1 MGSLNA
7 SCGPFVPSACECE
20 TSSGRAL
27 RSDQP
32 GSGCRAVTPTS
43 MIFARTRY
51 WRRTGRR
58 SADALSRIASVRAP
72 ESVIEVRVDVI
83 LDDRLQ
89 QIRDGGQVLLA
100 KHGKLVQELR
110 SPADICEI
118 LSAVR
123 KGEPVVARK
132 GDACSCCR
140 SEERR
145 VGKEGR

>member
-1 MGSLNA
+1 MLVLCVA
-7 SCGPFVPSACECE
+7 IVSAVLF
-20 TSSGRAL
+20 T
-27 RSDQP
+27 
-32 GSGCRAVTPTS
+32 
-43 MIFARTRY
+43 RTI
-51 WRRTGRR
+51 WRREKGFCTVH
-58 SADALSRIASVRAP
+58 ASVRAP

-89 QIRDGGQVLLA
+89 QVPDGGQVLLA

-132 GDACSCCR
+132 GDACSCCAGSFVVLERKIR
-140 SEERR
+140 SPWLGFNRR
-145 VGKEGR
+145 GEP